1 MSFGMPVDVL
11 GTLSDK
17 LKQMLKETQEHY
29 STFLNSSQL
38 YKQRNMS
45 ENEFFEKITHYLVT
59 VSALDFLAVRVVLEL
74 KSAMDKGTSVKEV
87 SGGGGGAASSSHQA
101 DFGISGFIGT
111 GGTVGGAGGTGHSI
125 STSELSSQPPTFT
138 PVDIELPRPLQES
151 NENLPHEAKNK
162 NCIVCGVVIPVQAR
176 FCTRCGNSQ

>member
-45 ENEFFEKITHYLVT
+45 ENEFFEKITHYLVCR
-59 VSALDFLAVRVVLEL
+59 LLLEKKKVRVVLEL

-87 SGGGGGAASSSHQA
+87 SGGGEAASYYNQS
-101 DFGISGFIGT
+101 DF
-111 GGTVGGAGGTGHSI
+111 V
-125 STSELSSQPPTFT
+125 L
-138 PVDIELPRPLQES
+138 
-151 NENLPHEAKNK
+151 
-162 NCIVCGVVIPVQAR
+162 
-176 FCTRCGNSQ
+176 

>member
-1 MSFGMPVDVL
+1 MPVDVL

-17 LKQMLKETQEHY
+17 LKEMLKETQEHY

-45 ENEFFEKITHYLVT
+45 ENEFFGKITNYLVT
-59 VSALDFLAVRVVLEL
+59 VSALDFLAVRVILEL

-87 SGGGGGAASSSHQA
+87 SGGAASSSHQA
-101 DFGISGFIGT
+101 NFGISGFVGT
-111 GGTVGGAGGTGHSI
+111 GGTVGEAGGTEHSK

-138 PVDIELPRPLQES
+138 PVDIELPRPLQQS
-151 NENLPHEAKNK
+151 NEKMPKAKNK
-162 NCIVCGVVIPVQAR
+162 NCIVCGVVIPIQAR

>member
-1 MSFGMPVDVL
+1 MPVDVL

-87 SGGGGGAASSSHQA
+87 SGGGGAASYSHQA
-101 DFGISGFIGT
+101 DFGISGFVGT
-111 GGTVGGAGGTGHSI
+111 GGTVGGAGGTGI

-138 PVDIELPRPLQES
+138 PVDIELPRQLQES

>member
-87 SGGGGGAASSSHQA
+87 SGGGGAASSSHQA
-101 DFGISGFIGT
+101 NFGISGFVGT
-111 GGTVGGAGGTGHSI
+111 GGTVGEAAGTGHSK

-151 NENLPHEAKNK
+151 NEKLPHEAKNK

>member
-1 MSFGMPVDVL
+1 MPVDVL

-45 ENEFFEKITHYLVT
+45 ENEFFEKITHYLVSGF
-59 VSALDFLAVRVVLEL
+59 VLDILAVRVVLEL

-87 SGGGGGAASSSHQA
+87 SGGGGAASPSHQA
-101 DFGISGFIGT
+101 NFGISGFVGT
-111 GGTVGGAGGTGHSI
+111 GGTVGGAGETGHSK
-125 STSELSSQPPTFT
+125 STSEISSQPPTFT

>member
-11 GTLSDK
+11 GTLSNK
-17 LKQMLKETQEHY
+17 LKEMLKETQEHY

-38 YKQRNMS
+38 YKQRNMT
-45 ENEFFEKITHYLVT
+45 ENEFFGKITNYLVT
-59 VSALDFLAVRVVLEL
+59 ISALDFLAVRVVLEL

-87 SGGGGGAASSSHQA
+87 SGGAASSHQA
-101 DFGISGFIGT
+101 NFGISGFVGT
-111 GGTVGGAGGTGHSI
+111 GGTVGEAGGAEHSI

-138 PVDIELPRPLQES
+138 PVDIELPRPLQQS
-151 NENLPHEAKNK
+151 NEKLPHKAKNK
-162 NCIVCGVVIPVQAR
+162 NCIVCGVVIPMQAR

>member
-38 YKQRNMS
+38 HKQRNMS
-45 ENEFFEKITHYLVT
+45 ENEFFDKITNYLVT

-87 SGGGGGAASSSHQA
+87 SGGAASSSNQA
-101 DFGISGFIGT
+101 NFGISGFVGT
-111 GGTVGGAGGTGHSI
+111 GGTVGEAAGAGQSI

-138 PVDIELPRPLQES
+138 PVDIELQRPLQES
-151 NENLPHEAKNK
+151 NEKLPHEAKNK
-162 NCIVCGVVIPVQAR
+162 NCIVCGVVIPIQAR

>member
-1 MSFGMPVDVL
+1 MPVDVL

-17 LKQMLKETQEHY
+17 LKEMLKETQEHY

-45 ENEFFEKITHYLVT
+45 ENEFFGKITNYLVT

-87 SGGGGGAASSSHQA
+87 SGGASSSSHQA
-101 DFGISGFIGT
+101 NFGISGFVGT
-111 GGTVGGAGGTGHSI
+111 GGTVGEAAGAEHSI

-138 PVDIELPRPLQES
+138 PVDIELPRLLQQS
-151 NENLPHEAKNK
+151 NEKLPPKAKNK
-162 NCIVCGVVIPVQAR
+162 NCIVCGVVIPIQAR

>member
-11 GTLSDK
+11 GTLSEK

-38 YKQRNMS
+38 YKQRHMT
-45 ENEFFEKITHYLVT
+45 ENEFFDKITNYLVT

-74 KSAMDKGTSVKEV
+74 KSAMDKGTSVKDV
-87 SGGGGGAASSSHQA
+87 SGGAAASSSHQTNL
-101 DFGISGFIGT
+101 GISGFIGT
-111 GGTVGGAGGTGHSI
+111 GGTVGELGGAGHSI
-125 STSELSSQPPTFT
+125 STSELSRQPPTFT
-138 PVDIELPRPLQES
+138 PVDIELTRPLRES
-151 NENLPHEAKNK
+151 NEKLRHEAKNK
-162 NCIVCGVVIPVQAR
+162 NCIVCGAAIPIQAR

>member
-17 LKQMLKETQEHY
+17 LKEMLKETQEHY

-45 ENEFFEKITHYLVT
+45 ENEFFDKITHYLVT

-87 SGGGGGAASSSHQA
+87 SGGGGAASSSHQA
-101 DFGISGFIGT
+101 NFGISGFVGT
-111 GGTVGGAGGTGHSI
+111 GGTVGEAGGAELSI

-138 PVDIELPRPLQES
+138 PVDIELPRPLQQS
-151 NENLPHEAKNK
+151 NEKLPPKAKNK
-162 NCIVCGVVIPVQAR
+162 NCIVCGVVIPIQAR

>member
-17 LKQMLKETQEHY
+17 LKEMLKETQEHY

-45 ENEFFEKITHYLVT
+45 ENEFFDKITNYLVT

-87 SGGGGGAASSSHQA
+87 SGGAS
-101 DFGISGFIGT
+101 FFFPSGQF
-111 GGTVGGAGGTGHSI
+111 
-125 STSELSSQPPTFT
+125 
-138 PVDIELPRPLQES
+138 R
-151 NENLPHEAKNK
+151 NK
-162 NCIVCGVVIPVQAR
+162 RLRRYWWNCGR
-176 FCTRCGNSQ
+176 SRRSRT